1 MTIPCVSKRQ
11 EVYSFHDSYFK
22 IMLKALL
29 GLFNWLADYLH
40 GGWVFET
47 LGLGSRSVYACW
59 DCTHIAV
66 RCGNHFVISRS
77 VQ

>member
-1 MTIPCVSKRQ
+1 MRCTNKHALIMTIPCVSKRQ

-47 LGLGSRSVYACW
+47 LGFGEPKL
-59 DCTHIAV
+59 
-66 RCGNHFVISRS
+66 
-77 VQ
+77 